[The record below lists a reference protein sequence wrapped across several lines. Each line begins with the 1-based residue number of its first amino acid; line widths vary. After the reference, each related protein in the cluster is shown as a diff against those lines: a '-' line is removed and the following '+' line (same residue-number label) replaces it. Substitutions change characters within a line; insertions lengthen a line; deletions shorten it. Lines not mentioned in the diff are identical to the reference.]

1 MILTLPP
8 VRAEDLVKI
17 GTSVLRWI
25 GSFDPFGRA
34 YETR

>member
-8 VRAEDLVKI
+8 VRAQDLVEI

-25 GSFDPFGRA
+25 GSFDPFGHA
-34 YETR
+34 YKTR